1 MQNSA
6 KQILGGHLTGLSLL
20 ALGLAV
26 ALGILGNATGSP
38 VIDMLASGLAP
49 LGGVWVSA
57 LRMTVIPLVL
67 TQLLSAL
74 TSPAGGSSIG
84 RLGGRTLGWFLLFLV
99 TLGVTTVLMMSP
111 VMRWVSVDPGTS
123 ANLLAGTA
131 IPPEAWSIAD
141 SSPNSFG
148 EWIQRLVPSNVFA
161 ALVEGEILPLLLC
174 TLVFGLGVRRLE
186 GDRQALL
193 AELFRGLADAVMQ
206 IVFWI
211 LWLTPLAVFALV
223 LSLTRTTEGEAL
235 GLLVFYVAAVT
246 CWILVATAALYP
258 VSALL
263 GRVPLRAFARA
274 MAPANMVALSTR
286 SSLAS
291 LPALVE
297 GGKRHLRLSSSA
309 TGLILPLSASV
320 FKLST
325 VTAEPVRYLFLAQ
338 LFGLELTSLQTASFL
353 LTLVI
358 LSFIGVGIPGGGSG
372 FDTLP
377 AYAAAGIPIEGLVMV
392 VAVDTV
398 PDVAKTLINATGYLS
413 VATIATVGET
423 VQPAT
428 LR

>member
-20 ALGLAV
+20 ALGSAV

>member
-392 VAVDTV
+392 VAVDTI
-398 PDVAKTLINATGYLS
+398 PDVAKTLVNATGYLS

>member
-392 VAVDTV
+392 VAVDTI